1 VRLTGKKVIVTGG
14 AGFIGSHLCRHLLKQ
29 EADVLV
35 IDNLFTGKKELL
47 PDGVMFERM
56 DICSKEVG
64 KVIRDFKPD
73 IVIHLAAIHYI
84 PYCNSNPD
92 KTFEVNV
99 MGTRN
104 LLENCN
110 NAKWFLFASSAAVYP
125 PVSGPLTEDMYGPI
139 DIYGMTKLIG
149 EDLVRLYR
157 KNNAIIARIFNVYGP
172 NDTNPH
178 VIPEIINQ
186 VKRGRRKIE
195 LGNLS
200 PKRDYIHVN
209 DVCEAILALLEHKK
223 SGVYNIGT
231 GKEHSVEDIVD
242 LVSEILGEELQV
254 EQVKERIRLVE
265 RMHLLADIYKIQSE
279 TGWKAK
285 IELKEGLKGLIN
297 FVKQKGE
304 L

>member
-1 VRLTGKKVIVTGG
+1 MNLTGKKVIVTGG
-14 AGFIGSHLCRHLLKQ
+14 AGFIGSHLCRCLLEQ
-29 EADVLV
+29 EANVLV
-35 IDNLFTGKKELL
+35 IDNLFMGKRELL

-56 DICSKEVG
+56 DICLKEVA
-64 KVIRDFKPD
+64 KVIRDFKPE

-84 PYCNSNPD
+84 PYCNSNPE

-104 LLENCN
+104 LLEACS
-110 NAKWFLFASSAAVYP
+110 NAEWFLFASSAAVYP

-139 DIYGMTKLIG
+139 DIYGKTKLIG

-178 VIPEIINQ
+178 VIPEIISQ

-195 LGNLS
+195 IGNLS

-209 DVCEAILALLEHKK
+209 DVCEAILALLKHEK

-231 GKEHSVEDIVD
+231 GKEHSVKDIVD
-242 LVSEILGEELQV
+242 LVSEILQKKLQV
-254 EQVKERIRLVE
+254 VQVKERIRKVE
-265 RMHLLADIYKIQSE
+265 RMHLLADINRIQNE
-279 TGWKAK
+279 TGWKPK
-285 IELKEGLKGLIN
+285 IELKEGLKVLIEYA
-297 FVKQKGE
+297 K
-304 L
+304 

>member
-1 VRLTGKKVIVTGG
+1 MSLTGKKVVVTGG

-29 EADVLV
+29 KADVLI
-35 IDNLFTGKKELL
+35 IDNLFTGKRELL
-47 PDGVMFERM
+47 PDGVMFEMM
-56 DICSKEVG
+56 DICSNEVA
-64 KVIRDFKPD
+64 KVIQDFKPD

-84 PYCNSNPD
+84 PYCNSNPE

-104 LLENCN
+104 LLEAC
-110 NAKWFLFASSAAVYP
+110 KDVECFLFASSAAVYP
-125 PVSGPLTEDMYGPI
+125 PVSEPLTEDMYGPI
-139 DIYGMTKLIG
+139 DIYGKTKLVG

-200 PKRDYIHVN
+200 PKRDYVN
-209 DVCEAILALLEHKK
+209 VSDVCEAILALLKHGK

-231 GKEHSVEDIVD
+231 GKEHSVKDIVN
-242 LVSEILGEELQV
+242 LVSEIIGEELQV
-254 EQVKERIRLVE
+254 VQVKERIRKVE
-265 RMHLLADIYKIQSE
+265 RMHLLADINRIRNE
-279 TGWKAK
+279 TFWKPK

-297 FVKQKGE
+297 HVKQKGE